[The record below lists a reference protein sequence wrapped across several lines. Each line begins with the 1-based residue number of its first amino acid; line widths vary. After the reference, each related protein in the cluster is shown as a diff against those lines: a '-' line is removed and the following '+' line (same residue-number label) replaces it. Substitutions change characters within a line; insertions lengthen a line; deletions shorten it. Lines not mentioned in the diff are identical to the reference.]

1 MKVHELIKLLS
12 SCDADAEVTLIEQP
26 NYPLEHAVAGVA
38 LRGDLCDEDGR
49 PRRCNE
55 RDGSAPNDVL
65 LVEGT
70 WLRYGD
76 HAAWRAAARR
86 R

>member
-1 MKVHELIKLLS
+1 MKVHELIKLLA
-12 SCDADAEVTLIEQP
+12 SCDADADVVISSQP
-26 NYPLEHAVAGVA
+26 NYPLEHSVAGVIV
-38 LRGDLCDEDGR
+38 RENVSDEDGH
-49 PRRCNE
+49 RRA
-55 RDGSAPNDVL
+55 DLGSAPSDVL

-76 HAAWRAAARR
+76 RATWAAARR